1 MNRIK
6 KVREK
11 NKISQAKLA
20 DFLNITQQA
29 VSAYEKEERE
39 PNIDTLNK
47 IADYFNVTVD
57 YLLGRTDTPN
67 TVTLEGDQIPGSLRN
82 VDVELIE
89 MIKEAKESGLT
100 KSELEEILEFA
111 RKIKKK

>member
-1 MNRIK
+1 
-6 KVREK
+6 
-11 NKISQAKLA
+11 LA
-20 DFLNITQQA
+20 LLTYS
-29 VSAYEKEERE
+29 VELK
-39 PNIDTLNK
+39 LNK

-57 YLLGRTDTPN
+57 YLLERTDAPN
-67 TVTLEGDQIPGSLRN
+67 TVALEGDQIPDALRN

-100 KSELEEILEFA
+100 KGELEEILEFA